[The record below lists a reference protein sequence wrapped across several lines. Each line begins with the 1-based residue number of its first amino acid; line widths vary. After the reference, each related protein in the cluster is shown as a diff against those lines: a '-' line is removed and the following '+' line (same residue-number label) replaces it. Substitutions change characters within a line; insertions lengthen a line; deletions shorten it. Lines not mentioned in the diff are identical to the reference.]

1 MTASELLRLPSDCLG
16 EIFKYIVDLPD
27 LYELAGALPPR
38 YRGEVQRVFR
48 FAHPI
53 SKTKQWL
60 QHCIQGENESI
71 MRFCLENSVDN
82 ALINTVNARGL
93 TALMLACEE
102 NKLHIVELLLP
113 HAGLDINLASV
124 VDGRGSP
131 KSALSIAVEQGCHA
145 VVEKLLQR
153 PEIDVNAGTPLV
165 ESLLYEQLN
174 IYQLLLRDPR
184 TDINGVDEFGDT
196 ALVWVAQLGDTQL
209 IEQLLAFPLIDPNRG
224 VPLIQAAMRGELN
237 TIRLLLA
244 HERTD
249 INCRDMCGSTA
260 LLEAARYGHLDV
272 VTELLSTSHIDIGV
286 VNAHGETELGVAPP
300 EIRQQLEMLLQE
312 RARSQSR

>member
-1 MTASELLRLPSDCLG
+1 
-16 EIFKYIVDLPD
+16 
-27 LYELAGALPPR
+27 
-38 YRGEVQRVFR
+38 
-48 FAHPI
+48 
-53 SKTKQWL
+53 
-60 QHCIQGENESI
+60 